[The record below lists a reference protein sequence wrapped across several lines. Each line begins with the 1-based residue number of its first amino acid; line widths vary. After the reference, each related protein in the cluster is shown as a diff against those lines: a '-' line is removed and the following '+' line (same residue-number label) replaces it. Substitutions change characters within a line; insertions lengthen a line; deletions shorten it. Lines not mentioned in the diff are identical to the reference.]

1 MNQLYVMENQYY
13 PHINRKEDS
22 ETYNKLPSRG
32 DQMSSPIAIPMYMSS
47 TPTLTSTP
55 IDKLITK
62 HPTTTPSNH
71 KQLVDTV
78 SIACNTNTYIETSK
92 KDHNY

>member
-1 MNQLYVMENQYY
+1 MESQFY
-13 PHINRKEDS
+13 PYINRNEDS
-22 ETYNKLPSRG
+22 ENYNKLPNRG
-32 DQMSSPIAIPMYMSS
+32 DLMSSQIAIPMYMSS
-47 TPTLTSTP
+47 TPTLTATP

-78 SIACNTNTYIETSK
+78 SIACNTNTYIETSN
-92 KDHNY
+92 KDANY